1 MKTKRIIG
9 SLLLAAALT
18 LTACGGNAG
27 NASES
32 AAEEEKVL
40 TGESTKGMGG
50 EEKPLKVEVTV
61 KGDTITKVEV
71 KEHGETAG
79 ISDSAISDIPA
90 AIVEKGTTEGV
101 EAISGATITSDAII
115 DAVNNALA
123 GK

>member
-1 MKTKRIIG
+1 MKTKRIVA
-9 SLLLAAALT
+9 SLLLAATLT
-18 LTACGGNAG
+18 LTACGGNV
-27 NASES
+27 SES
-32 AAEEEKVL
+32 GAEEEKVL
-40 TGESTKGMGG
+40 TGESTKGMAG

-79 ISDSAISDIPA
+79 ISDPAISDIPA

-101 EAISGATITSDAII
+101 EAVSGATITSDAII

-123 GK
+123 SK